1 MKKTILSL
9 FIATVGCFGLT
20 SCIEEIDP
28 QTSYVTVDQAGNAPG
43 SFDNFVSAITSQLAG
58 QFNYWPAKQFPF
70 DFGYTSFFLTR
81 DVEGQDIAPTA
92 YHGSHYGTWYGCG
105 SALGPGYAICQFP
118 WTDYYGWIN
127 NCNTVIKMGGSEPS
141 EAQESGV
148 GIAYAMRAMF
158 YMDIARMFAQKTYGL
173 DKEAITVP
181 IITESD
187 TIDLTHNPRATNERM
202 WSFILSDLDKA
213 EEYIADYTR
222 SDKYTPD
229 LSVVYGLKA
238 RAYLTMEDWANA
250 EKYAKLAQT
259 GYTML
264 DEEEYT
270 DQYTGFNTPNDAWM
284 LAVHFQSTD
293 PNITEN
299 DGDSS
304 WGTIMCLEV
313 QPETDPETGETGV
326 GMGYNSN
333 YGYTMAIDR
342 HLYETI
348 PSTDFRKKVFVD
360 FAIDDLATKAEKAE
374 ALKAYSKHP
383 LWLLTTAANCGSG
396 EEDRLN
402 KVGGFSLKFRLA
414 NGEEGRY
421 NQYLGYLVSVPLM
434 RVEEMKLIEAEAAGM
449 QDESRGIQLLTE
461 FAKTRDASYEYGTHN
476 EAYGNSSTSKFQNEV
491 WWQRRVELWG
501 EGFAT
506 FDIKRLNKGIIRSY
520 KNTNHL
526 TDYRWNT
533 TTPPDWMNWCIISTE
548 ADYNY
553 SIINNP
559 TPIAPT
565 SDSEEFVW

>member
-1 MKKTILSL
+1 M
-9 FIATVGCFGLT
+9 AAMGCFGLT

-28 QTSYVTVDQAGNAPG
+28 KSGTVTIDQASNAPG
-43 SFDNFVSAITSQLAG
+43 SFDKFVDAITSQLAG
-58 QFNYWPAKQFPF
+58 QFNYWASQQYPF
-70 DFGYTSFFLTR
+70 DYGYTSFFLAR
-81 DVEGQDIAPTA
+81 DVQGQDIALS
-92 YHGSHYGTWYGCG
+92 YSGDWYSTWYECG
-105 SALGPGYAICQFP
+105 TGLGPGYAICQFP

-141 EAQESGV
+141 DTQRSGV
-148 GIAYAMRAMF
+148 GIAYTMRAMF
-158 YMDIARMFAQKTYGL
+158 YMDMARMFAQKTYGL

-181 IITESD
+181 IVTESD
-187 TIDLTHNPRATNERM
+187 TIDLTHNPRATNEKM

-264 DEEEYT
+264 DEEEYLSRT
-270 DQYTGFNTPNDAWM
+270 QGFNTPNDSWM

-304 WGTIMCLEV
+304 WPTMMCLEV
-313 QPETDPETGETGV
+313 SPEV
-326 GMGYNSN
+326 GMGYASN
-333 YGYTMAIDR
+333 YGHQKIIDR

-360 FAIDDLATKAEKAE
+360 FAIDEMATSAEKE
-374 ALKAYSKHP
+374 DALSAYSDHP
-383 LWLLTTAANCGSG
+383 SWLIQSASG
-396 EEDRLN
+396 NDN
-402 KVGGFSLKFRLA
+402 QTVGGFSLKFRLA
-414 NGEEGRY
+414 NGD
-421 NQYLGYLVSVPLM
+421 NNNTTGYLVSVPLM

-520 KNTNHL
+520 KNTNHIEG
-526 TDYRWNT
+526 YRWNT

-553 SIINNP
+553 SIVNNP

-565 SDSEEFVW
+565 EDSEEFTW